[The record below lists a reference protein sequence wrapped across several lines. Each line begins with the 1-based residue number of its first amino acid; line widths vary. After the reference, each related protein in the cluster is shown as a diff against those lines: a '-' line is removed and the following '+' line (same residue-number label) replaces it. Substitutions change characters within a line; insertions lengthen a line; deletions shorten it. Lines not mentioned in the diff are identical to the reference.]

1 MDREDLTYFD
11 GTREMLEK
19 INTEPLIED
28 DGYIIS
34 FDLEYGVYEDN
45 RGIFLVL
52 IDLEYSYSWVDSIFN
67 TWDEANNRIAE
78 IKETLKDINLMDKT
92 LGWSRMA

>member
-34 FDLEYGVYEDN
+34 FDLEYGVYEDS
-45 RGIFLVL
+45 RGIFLIL

-67 TWDEANNRIAE
+67 NWDEANNRIAD